1 MNPFEDVRAPRP
13 EIIENYKDFEPP
25 PQVKEIISILL
36 DCVSPNYV
44 DNILKGMPG
53 WILKVPMARYPG
65 FGEVLYHEIGHHIH
79 AVHEPVHE
87 GKENVAE
94 DWSKRLGRQFFRAH
108 YWYLVPFRY
117 PILFLVK
124 AGLRITGVLRRRRWD
139 KTESNEPAT

>member
-53 WILKVPMARYPG
+53 WILKVPMAR
-65 FGEVLYHEIGHHIH
+65 
-79 AVHEPVHE
+79 
-87 GKENVAE
+87 
-94 DWSKRLGRQFFRAH
+94 
-108 YWYLVPFRY
+108 
-117 PILFLVK
+117 
-124 AGLRITGVLRRRRWD
+124 
-139 KTESNEPAT
+139 